1 MGMKLIFVAALS
13 ASCAIFLAHSAPTSL
28 TSVNDANSA
37 ASSAAVSA
45 EKPLIRTKR
54 AEEILY
60 GNHQNAP
67 RVKKSDPAIATS
79 EDVVSTKND
88 DVTRE
93 DAKTSITDLDEKEKI
108 PVDSEQS
115 LPTEEQEEIPPKNEP
130 LHNVEDI
137 PAELNDADYQRYE
150 DQEGSEDA
158 EALRKKRSI
167 KTVMMTAENMAG
179 SSRSHS
185 SVDSRPVRAK
195 RDLDY
200 EDLRQLFANSREGPY
215 DEQEE
220 LENSEGPGGRIYV
233 MEPDQVEEEEDE
245 DSNVGDEDE
254 EEKRSGGGVVPLS
267 VAALRPYEYEP
278 SYEQPSENEELLRE
292 LVERK
297 VEEDARE
304 KLLDYLLAAAIAS
317 EAESA
322 NEAETD
328 ANDDADEGIIE
339 DGPGR
344 PDYDDESIRDM
355 VGAEP
360 PVVLKRSDFYPYSY
374 EPYGGRWGAMVP
386 GSKRSANEY
395 ERLYRL
401 AEALNADND
410 YDEK

>member
-13 ASCAIFLAHSAPTSL
+13 ATCAVFLAHSAPTSL
-28 TSVNDANSA
+28 ASGNNANTEVA
-37 ASSAAVSA
+37 APAVAA
-45 EKPLIRTKR
+45 EIPLVRTKR

-67 RVKKSDPAIATS
+67 RVKKSDPAVSAS
-79 EDVVSTKND
+79 EDDISTKND
-88 DVTRE
+88 DVIKD
-93 DAKTSITDLDEKEKI
+93 DAKTSSTVLDEKEKT
-108 PVDSEQS
+108 VDSEAQS
-115 LPTEEQEEIPPKNEP
+115 APTGEQDEIPSKNEP

-150 DQEGSEDA
+150 DQEEGSEDA

-179 SSRSHS
+179 SSSRSS
-185 SVDSRPVRAK
+185 LVSRPVRAK

-200 EDLRQLFANSREGPY
+200 EDLRQLFADSREAPY
-215 DEQEE
+215 EQEE
-220 LENSEGPGGRIYV
+220 LEESEGPGDRIYV
-233 MEPDQVEEEEDE
+233 MSPEQGAEEEEDV
-245 DSNVGDEDE
+245 DVDGEDE
-254 EEKRSGGGVVPLS
+254 EESAPGVGPNVPLS
-267 VAALRPYEYEP
+267 VALRPYQYQP
-278 SYEQPSENEELLRE
+278 SYDPPSEKEELLRE

-317 EAESA
+317 EAESTD
-322 NEAETD
+322 EAETD
-328 ANDDADEGIIE
+328 ANGDDDEGFSE

-344 PDYDDESIRDM
+344 QDYEDESARD
-355 VGAEP
+355 VIGSRP
-360 PVVLKRSDFYPYSY
+360 PVALKRNDFYPYSY

-386 GSKRSANEY
+386 GTKRSANEY

-401 AEALNADND
+401 AEALNADDD
-410 YDEK
+410 YEEQ